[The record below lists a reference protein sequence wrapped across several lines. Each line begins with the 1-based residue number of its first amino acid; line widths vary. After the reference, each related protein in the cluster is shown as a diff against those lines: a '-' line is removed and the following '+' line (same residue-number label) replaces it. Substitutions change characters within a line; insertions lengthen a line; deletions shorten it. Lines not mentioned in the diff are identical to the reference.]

1 MSKSIQPVIDAFWQ
15 GKPKKVNNT
24 ETDGSNLYLFGN
36 CIAKKGIDGIFI
48 SNGGYVDKKG
58 HICSAT
64 TRNRLSMLGARI
76 SQVNHKTF
84 LNGVLWNGDWVKLG
98 NTPKQEIKQQKQTL
112 FS

>member
-1 MSKSIQPVIDAFWQ
+1 MAKSIKPVIKAFLE
-15 GKPKKVNNT
+15 GKPKKVSNT

-36 CIAKKGIDGIFI
+36 CIAKKGTDGIFI
-48 SNGGYVDKKG
+48 SNGGYIDKKG

-64 TRNRLSMLGARI
+64 TKDRLSMLGARI

-84 LNGVLWNGDWVKLG
+84 LNGVLWDGDWQKLG
-98 NTPKQEIKQQKQTL
+98 ETPKEIKQQKQTL